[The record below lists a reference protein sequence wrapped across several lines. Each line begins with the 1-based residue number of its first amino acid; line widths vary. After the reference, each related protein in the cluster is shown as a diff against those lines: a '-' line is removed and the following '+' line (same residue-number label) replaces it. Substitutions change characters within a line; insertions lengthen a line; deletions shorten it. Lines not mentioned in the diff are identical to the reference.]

1 MTVST
6 GSNLAHVVGA
16 EGLVLIHLRSGEIKL
31 RGVDGDTARVR
42 EVSGHDLGELF
53 TIEAEEGSLSLKP
66 TRGLEIVFGSR
77 SYRRG
82 FGRQSA
88 ELEVEVPKRAT
99 VVIETESG
107 EIDARDLAGEQQY
120 HSASGEV
127 TLRSVSGRVTVEVVS
142 GDVEMTAVDV
152 TALAIQSVSGD
163 VDVKAET
170 LEALESQTTS
180 GDMDIAGRLAGSG
193 PFTIETVSGDAL
205 VALAGAV
212 RVEMSTVTGDLSS
225 DFDGAQVTER
235 GKRSITLG
243 SGGPTLSVRTMSGDL
258 HVRRARVGDTA
269 PVVIA
274 ASATPSTEPLANGA
288 IAAAYEDA
296 RLRILRSL
304 ERGEID
310 IAEAGRRL
318 ETLDAGD
325 PDFGDP
331 NAGGLTAT
339 APGAKVD
346 RADG

>member
-16 EGLVLIHLRSGEIKL
+16 EGLVVVHLRSGEIKL

-42 EVSGHDLGELF
+42 EVGGHDLGELF
-53 TIEAEEGSLSLKP
+53 TIDAAEGSLSLKP

-88 ELEVEVPKRAT
+88 ELDVEVPKHAT

-107 EIDARDLAGEQQY
+107 EIDASNLTGEQRY

-127 TLRSVSGRVTVEVVS
+127 ELRSVSGRVTIEVVS
-142 GDVEMTAVDV
+142 GDVELTTVDV
-152 TALAIQSVSGD
+152 TALAVRSVSGD
-163 VDVKAET
+163 VEVKAGT
-170 LEALESQTTS
+170 LEALEAQTTS
-180 GDMDIAGRLAGSG
+180 GDIGIAGRLAGPG

-205 VALAGAV
+205 LALAGAL

-225 DFDGAQVTER
+225 DLDGALVTER

-258 HVRRARVGDTA
+258 HVGR
-269 PVVIA
+269 
-274 ASATPSTEPLANGA
+274 ASASDTPPPAAAAGPVTPGTEPVANGA

-296 RLRILRSL
+296 RLRILRAL

-310 IAEAGRRL
+310 IVEAGRRL

-325 PDFGDP
+325 PEVGDP
-331 NAGGLTAT
+331 PVTE
-339 APGAKVD
+339 PGAEVD